1 MSQDACE
8 SRATIYDERA
18 KPVLSVF
25 FFLILIKKK
34 SSCFYKGLLVFF
46 ATRVGCSY
54 LQLEK
59 LKSGKIKTKKSDYVQ
74 IEKIKTKK
82 HYK

>member
-1 MSQDACE
+1 MSQDASE

-18 KPVLSVF
+18 NSVLSVF
-25 FFLILIKKK
+25 KILIKKK
-34 SSCFYKGLLVFF
+34 SSCFFTNGCPCSF

-59 LKSGKIKTKKSDYVQ
+59 LKSGKVKTKKWLCQ
-74 IEKIKTKK
+74 IEKVKTKK